1 MSQRHFTVSKTRKRA
16 IRRRVWLYGS
26 GILLVLVTGS
36 LVYLAAYSKV
46 GKVKQITVTGNE
58 RIPEKAILRAA
69 VAGARRGNIW
79 TSWLGP
85 DSILFWEFGREH
97 EIPKVSPRLASVA
110 IEKNLLGRT
119 VRITVEER
127 EAEGVWCVE
136 KTDCYVFDK
145 EGVIFAGAPNVSGY
159 LLLKIVAE
167 KIPVRLGEKAL
178 RNEIWL
184 RNMRE
189 TIEEVAEA
197 GIIAGVARI
206 ENPEDKE
213 WKIETAEGAELLF
226 SLDFKPKS
234 IKEILKEFSEK
245 RGLAK
250 MRVIDFRVPEK
261 VYVR

>member
-1 MSQRHFTVSKTRKRA
+1 MPNNFAISRTRKRA
-16 IRRRVWLYGS
+16 IRKRVWLYGS
-26 GILLVLVTGS
+26 GILLVLIVSS
-36 LVYLAAYSKV
+36 LVYLAAYSEV

-58 RIPEKAILRAA
+58 RVSKEAILKAA
-69 VAGARRGNIW
+69 IAGARRGNAW

-85 DSILFWEFGREH
+85 DSILFWEFGREN
-97 EIPKVSPRLASVA
+97 EISKISPKLASA
-110 IEKNLLGRT
+110 AMEKNLLGRT
-119 VRITVEER
+119 VRIAVEER

-136 KTDCYVFDK
+136 EIDCYVFDK

-167 KIPVRLGEKAL
+167 KMPVRLGEKAL
-178 RNEIWL
+178 RNEVWL
-184 RNMRE
+184 GNMRE

-206 ENPEDKE
+206 ESPEDKE
-213 WKIETAEGAELLF
+213 WKIKTAEGTEILF
-226 SLDFKPKS
+226 SFDFKPKNL
-234 IKEILKEFSEK
+234 KGILKDFAEK
-245 RGLAK
+245 RGLAN